1 MVAAIGGLE
10 AAECDVRI
18 YFGGGKGTALE
29 SGRCGEGRRGMEGA
43 ESDTGIDGPRYAGL
57 DICDA
62 QMGE

>member
-1 MVAAIGGLE
+1 MTLE
-10 AAECDVRI
+10 YISAEARARRW
-18 YFGGGKGTALE
+18 K